1 MKTRLFIIAF
11 LGAVL
16 LTGCSSQLSGEI
28 TTEEF
33 DITTDYKTVKVTGY
47 AKVITSMEGKYA
59 SVTADKNLQKYVKVA
74 VKGRTLV
81 IKADNA
87 RIKAAGER
95 PVTISIPYS
104 SVFDDLEMEG
114 ASSFDF
120 EMMTAQHI
128 EIDLKGSNIIT
139 GPVCCETM
147 DIESEGSDQILIDTD
162 ADKIELDL
170 NGTSKAGSLM
180 IPIKAARIE
189 CDLKGSAIAYVEAGM
204 TKGDVEGDSEL
215 HYIGDQECRAKASG
229 SARIINDPDREP
241 MDITR
246 IPRKL

>member
-1 MKTRLFIIAF
+1 MKTRLLTIAM
-11 LGAVL
+11 LAATL
-16 LTGCSSQLSGEI
+16 LTSCKSELSGEI
-28 TTEEF
+28 STEE
-33 DITTDYKTVKVTGY
+33 IGISPDYKTVKVTGY
-47 AKVITSMEGKYA
+47 AKVTINPDGKYVA
-59 SVTADKNLQKYVKVA
+59 VTTDKDLQKYVKVA

-95 PVTISIPYS
+95 PVAISIPYS
-104 SVFDDLEMEG
+104 SVFDNLEMEG

-120 EMMTAQHI
+120 EVMMSPHI
-128 EIDLKGSNIIT
+128 KIDLKGSNIIT
-139 GPVCCETM
+139 GPICCETM

-170 NGTSKAGSLM
+170 NGSSKAGSLM

-189 CDLKGSAIAYVEAGM
+189 CDLKGSAIAYVEAGL

-241 MDITR
+241 MDITK